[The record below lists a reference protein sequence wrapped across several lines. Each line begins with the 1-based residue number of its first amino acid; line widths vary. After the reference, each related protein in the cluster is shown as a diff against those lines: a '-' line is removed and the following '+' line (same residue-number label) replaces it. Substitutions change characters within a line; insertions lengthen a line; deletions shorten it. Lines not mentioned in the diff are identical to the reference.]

1 MTTLTFG
8 RERTLPFW
16 AILFGVCLAFGSV
29 PTTAI
34 PPLPAAESLSSCT
47 CEARPS
53 QGLSGGHTLLD
64 MNVCLCCSGQS
75 TLCLPPAIY
84 STTGGC
90 PAGSCNLGQRLGIAA
105 GGSSPPSNPKPHP
118 AVARIVVTSGATRSY
133 GTGTLIACDSAHAW
147 ILTCAHLFSS
157 RVESITVCFPDGR
170 QLSGQLVGI
179 DRTWDLALV
188 RLPPVELTPV
198 PVAEKPP
205 EAGQRLTLCGYGP
218 DGLYRCSSGSLRG
231 YVAIRSGG
239 TFETLSI
246 TGAVRQGDSGGP
258 VFDPSG
264 ALVGVI
270 WGCDGQTVVATF
282 CGRIRHFLRNLLP
295 SWEPSPPVSPSP
307 APLPAPSPHLP
318 PETPESSSLAR
329 QLQELDRRIGRV
341 EEELGLSQ
349 PPGATPSLKLSDR
362 LSQLEAATQSL
373 PALRQKVADAERAL
387 GPENLRAIVRDVA
400 LGVVADNAPQLLP
413 QVLSRLAEALGWSTP
428 PSIALVLAARFVGRI
443 LAQRARRR
451 QITLRQKAAPA
462 INPPGA
468 TGNATSHKTP
478 DALS

>member
-1 MTTLTFG
+1 MTTPIFG
-8 RERTLPFW
+8 RERALPFW
-16 AILFGVCLAFGSV
+16 AILVGVCLAFRSV

-34 PPLPAAESLSSCT
+34 PPLPAAESLSSFT
-47 CEARPS
+47 CEDRPLP
-53 QGLSGGHTLLD
+53 GLSGKKTSFD
-64 MNVCLCCSGQS
+64 MNVCFCFSGQ
-75 TLCLPPAIY
+75 TIPCWPHGIYPTTAGCL
-84 STTGGC
+84 G
-90 PAGSCNLGQRLGIAA
+90 GSCMLGQRSPIGAS
-105 GGSSPPSNPKPHP
+105 GSSPPSNPKPHP
-118 AVARIVVTSGATRSY
+118 AVARIVVLSGFTRSY
-133 GTGTLIACDSAHAW
+133 GTGTLIASDTTHSW
-147 ILTCAHLFSS
+147 VLTCAHLFSS

-170 QLSGQLVGI
+170 QLSGELVGI

-198 PVAEKPP
+198 PLAEKAPQ
-205 EAGQRLTLCGYGP
+205 AGQWLTLCGYGP
-218 DGLYRCSSGSLRG
+218 DGLYRCSHGSLRG

-282 CGRIRHFLRNLLP
+282 CGRIRQFLRNLLP
-295 SWEPSPPVSPSP
+295 SWEPSPPPSPLP
-307 APLPAPSPHLP
+307 APLPQPSPALP

-329 QLQELDRRIGRV
+329 QLEELDRRIGRV

-349 PPGATPSLKLSDR
+349 TAGTRPSLKLSDR
-362 LSQLEAATQSL
+362 LSQLEAAAQSL

-413 QVLSRLAEALGWSTP
+413 QLLSRLAEALGWSTP

-443 LAQRARRR
+443 LAHRARRR

-462 INPPGA
+462 INPPGS
-468 TGNATSHKTP
+468 TGNSTSQKTP

>member
-1 MTTLTFG
+1 V
-8 RERTLPFW
+8 W
-16 AILFGVCLAFGSV
+16 ATILAVYLVFGSV
-29 PTTAI
+29 PNPQG
-34 PPLPAAESLSSCT
+34 PPLPTKQQLAPSCHSRELIHSRFLDENVRTWYVCTLRLGKTAFEGNNSPELTIAA
-47 CEARPS
+47 
-53 QGLSGGHTLLD
+53 
-64 MNVCLCCSGQS
+64 
-75 TLCLPPAIY
+75 
-84 STTGGC
+84 C
-90 PAGSCNLGQRLGIAA
+90 PGGSCNLGQPVPIGDRGL
-105 GGSSPPSNPKPHP
+105 SPPSDLQPHP

-157 RVESITVCFPDGR
+157 RTESIAVRFPDGR
-170 QLSGQLVGI
+170 QLAGQLAGI

-205 EAGQRLTLCGYGP
+205 QAGQRLTLCGYGP
-218 DGLYRCSSGSLRG
+218 DGLYRCSQGPLRG

-246 TGAVRQGDSGGP
+246 ATTVRQGDSGGP

-282 CGRIRHFLRNLLP
+282 CGRIRQFLRDFLPFRQDPPTASPLPQPLP
-295 SWEPSPPVSPSP
+295 SPTPSPE
-307 APLPAPSPHLP
+307 LPTP
-318 PETPESSSLAR
+318 PPNSSQLAR
-329 QLQELDRRIGRV
+329 QLEELDRRIALV
-341 EEELGLSQ
+341 EQELGLSRSAE
-349 PPGATPSLKLSDR
+349 GTPALKLSDR
-362 LSQLEAATQSL
+362 LSQLEAAAQSL

-428 PSIALVLAARFVGRI
+428 PSIALVLAARFLGRI
-443 LAQRARRR
+443 LALRARKK
-451 QITLRQKAAPA
+451 QITLRRKAASTARPPHSPGNRDPEQ
-462 INPPGA
+462 NP
-468 TGNATSHKTP
+468 
-478 DALS
+478 